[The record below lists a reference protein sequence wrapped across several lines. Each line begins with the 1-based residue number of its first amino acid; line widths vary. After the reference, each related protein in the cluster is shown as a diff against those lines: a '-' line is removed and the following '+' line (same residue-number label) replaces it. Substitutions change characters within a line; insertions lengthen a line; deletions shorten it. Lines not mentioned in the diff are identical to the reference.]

1 MKRRNATKK
10 RRGGA
15 SKCHI
20 QCKLSC
26 SSTCRKLCDVAKTD
40 TAYHKEALGDLL
52 VIKEDLK
59 KKIDAQNKEKLDKL
73 LTTEQFTEK
82 EQTELRKLLDSNVA
96 PSIKRAIF
104 NNVKRT
110 NYPYQK
116 GGFKWLSSKS
126 TNTECEVDC
135 GKKCVESCDYL
146 CTESVNKKASIY
158 NKEIEMVSA
167 EIEVLKSILAQ
178 LGI

>member
-1 MKRRNATKK
+1 
-10 RRGGA
+10 
-15 SKCHI
+15 
-20 QCKLSC
+20 
-26 SSTCRKLCDVAKTD
+26 VAKTD
-40 TAYHKEALGDLL
+40 TAYHKEALGELL

-59 KKIDAQNKEKLDKL
+59 KKIDAQNKAKLDKL
-73 LTTEQFTEK
+73 LTTDQFTEK
-82 EQTELRKLLDSNVA
+82 EQTELRKLLESNVA
-96 PSIKRAIF
+96 PSIKRAVF

-116 GGFKWLSSKS
+116 GGFKWLSSRS

-146 CTESVNKKASIY
+146 CTESVNKKAGIY
-158 NKEIEMVSA
+158 SKEIEMVSA
-167 EIEVLKSILAQ
+167 EIDVLKSVLAQ